1 MTLKNRSSSAQ
12 NLAREAR
19 ERAEKNNRNNPKKN
33 LPQENFWSTH
43 LITGLVMLA
52 IVLGSIFALWKPFA
66 PPTESLLVIPKTAI
80 KASELTAKLGE
91 TGALPNLEAVKI
103 NADGTTFNVISA
115 DAKAPISTET
125 WKALERTL
133 PTKLKDAK
141 VQYQAKRPEPINRGL
156 DLQGGLRVLL
166 EADTT
171 KVAGFTAE
179 DLNQVRNVIENR
191 VNQTG
196 VAEPLVQV
204 QGTKRIVVELPG
216 LSQADQNSAINLIG
230 KTAKLEFR
238 LLKPEANGKTQADL
252 TLDDLEPARLTGE
265 AIARAATQFDQFGAP
280 TVSFELTP
288 AGAAVFFDITSKNV
302 GKQFAIVLDDKVQSA
317 PRINQALGASSQITG
332 NFTLQEANEL
342 ALVLRSGALRV
353 PVNIIE
359 TRAIGPTLGADA
371 IRQGLT
377 AALIGIAMIFVLVY
391 VYYGLFFGT
400 VAALGLLFSGLA
412 IFGMMAGLGA
422 VLTLPGIAG
431 LVLTIGS
438 AVDGNVISFERIK
451 EEMRDGLSLKSS
463 IKGGFGHSFWTIFD
477 VNFSHLISA
486 AALYNYATGP
496 VKGFAVTLAV
506 GIIASTFSNL
516 FFSKWLLEIMAERFK
531 FKARDW
537 FATPKFDFMSLSK
550 YITTASVILAAL
562 GLVAIL
568 TKGFIFGVDFTA
580 GTSLLIKAPLTT
592 TSAQVRAAVGQAGIE
607 GVNETGI
614 VVVESNTPGEAL
626 KDFTVRTKIL
636 SDGTT
641 DSTKNEV
648 KVLSDAITKIPGARI
663 DATEKVGAAVGN
675 ELTTKTILA
684 VLVALGLTMVYVAVR
699 FDWVLGVGSI
709 FAVAHDVFICF
720 GLYALLG
727 REFTITTVAAV
738 LTLIGYSLNDSIIVS
753 DRIRENLK
761 VMRGQPYAEIVNT
774 SINQT
779 LSRTLMTSISTMLPL
794 VALLI
799 LGGPVLRDFS
809 LILVIG
815 ILVGTYSSI
824 YIVAPMAVFFKDW
837 QDNRRKAARAAAKA

>member
-12 NLAREAR
+12 NLARDAR
-19 ERAEKNNRNNPKKN
+19 ERAEKNNRNNKN
-33 LPQENFWSTH
+33 LPQESIWSAH
-43 LITGLVMLA
+43 LLTGLVMLA

-66 PPTESLLVIPKTAI
+66 PRTESLSVTPKTPITA
-80 KASELTAKLGE
+80 AALTKLLGE
-91 TGALPNLEAVKI
+91 TGAITNLESIKVEPNGTSFSVV
-103 NADGTTFNVISA
+103 NANAKTPLSTT
-115 DAKAPISTET
+115 T
-125 WKALERTL
+125 WKAIVNPLKA
-133 PTKLKDAK
+133 KLKDAK
-141 VQYQAKRPEPINRGL
+141 VEYVAEAPDILELGL
-156 DLQGGLRVLL
+156 DLRGGLRVLL
-166 EADTT
+166 EADTS
-171 KVAGFTAE
+171 KVSGFTAE

-196 VAEPLVQV
+196 VAEPLVQI

-216 LSQADQNSAINLIG
+216 LSQADQTRAINLIG

-238 LLKPEANGKTQADL
+238 LLKAEAQQKGQEEL
-252 TLDDLEPARLTGE
+252 TMADLEPARLTGE
-265 AIARAATQFDQFGAP
+265 AIARAATQFDQFGQP

-288 AGAAVFFDITSKNV
+288 SGAAVFSDITGSNV
-302 GKQFAIVLDDKVQSA
+302 GKRFAIVLDEVVQSA
-317 PRINQALGASSQITG
+317 PVINQRLGASSQITG
-332 NFTLQEANEL
+332 NFTLEEANEL
-342 ALVLRSGALRV
+342 SLVLRSGALRI
-353 PVNIIE
+353 PVNIVE

-377 AALIGIAMIFVLVY
+377 AAIIGVAMIFVLVY
-391 VYYGLFFGT
+391 AYYGLFFGT

-463 IKGGFGHSFWTIFD
+463 IKGGFGSSFWTIFD

-516 FFSKWLLEIMAERFK
+516 YFSKWLLELMAKRFK
-531 FKARDW
+531 FSARSW
-537 FATPKFDFMSLSK
+537 FDTPKFDFMSLSK
-550 YITTASVILAAL
+550 YITTASVIIALLGLAAML
-562 GLVAIL
+562 A
-568 TKGFIFGVDFTA
+568 KGFIFGVDFTA
-580 GTSLLIKAPLTT
+580 GTSLLIKAPLTV
-592 TSAQVRAAVGQAGIE
+592 TSEQMRIAVGGSGLE
-607 GVNETGI
+607 GVTQGGI

-626 KDFTVRTKIL
+626 KDFTVRTRTL
-636 SDGTT
+636 DNGATGG
-641 DSTKNEV
+641 KNEV
-648 KVLSDAITKIPGARI
+648 KIISDAVAKIPNAKV
-663 DATEKVGAAVGN
+663 DTTETVGAAVGN
-675 ELTTKTILA
+675 ELTSKTILA
-684 VLVALGLTMVYVAVR
+684 VLIALGLTMAYVAVR

-709 FAVAHDVFICF
+709 FAVLHDVFICF

-761 VMRGQPYAEIVNT
+761 LMRGQPYAAIVNT

-779 LSRTLMTSISTMLPL
+779 LSRTLMTSIATALPL

-809 LILVIG
+809 FILVIG
-815 ILVGTYSSI
+815 IIVGTYSSI

-837 QDNRRKAARAAAKA
+837 QDNRKKASRAAAKV

>member
-1 MTLKNRSSSAQ
+1 MSMKNRSSSAQ
-12 NLAREAR
+12 NLARDAR
-19 ERAEKNNRNNPKKN
+19 ERAEKNNRNNKKN
-33 LPQENFWSTH
+33 LPQESFFTSH
-43 LITGLVMLA
+43 MITGLLMLA

-66 PPTESLLVIPKTAI
+66 PRTESLSVTPKTPITA
-80 KASELTAKLGE
+80 AQLTAKIGE
-91 TGALPNLEAVKI
+91 TAAITNLESIKVEPNGTSFSII
-103 NADGTTFNVISA
+103 NADAKNPLTTAN
-115 DAKAPISTET
+115 

-133 PTKLKDAK
+133 PGKIKDAK
-141 VQYQAKRPEPINRGL
+141 VVYLAEAPEPINRGL
-156 DLQGGLRVLL
+156 DLRGGLRVLL
-166 EADTT
+166 EADTS
-171 KVAGFTAE
+171 KVSGFTTE

-196 VAEPLVQV
+196 VAEPLVQI

-216 LSQADQNSAINLIG
+216 LSQADQTRAISLIG

-238 LLKPEANGKTQADL
+238 LLKEEAQQKGQADL
-252 TLDDLEPARLTGE
+252 TMADLQPARLTGE
-265 AIARAATQFDQFGAP
+265 DIARASTQFDQFGQP
-280 TVSFELTP
+280 TVSFDLTP
-288 AGAAVFFDITSKNV
+288 SGAAVFSDITGSNI
-302 GKQFAIVLDDKVQSA
+302 GKRFAIVLDDVVQSA
-317 PRINQALGASSQITG
+317 PNINQRLGTSSQITG
-332 NFTLQEANEL
+332 NFTLEEANEL
-342 ALVLRSGALRV
+342 ALVLRSGALRI
-353 PVNIIE
+353 PVNIVE

-377 AALIGIAMIFVLVY
+377 AAIIGIGMIFVLVY
-391 VYYGLFFGT
+391 AYYGLFFGT

-412 IFGMMAGLGA
+412 IFGMMAGLGS

-438 AVDGNVISFERIK
+438 AVDGNVISFERVK

-463 IKGGFGHSFWTIFD
+463 IKGGFGNSFWTIFD

-516 FFSKWLLEIMAERFK
+516 FFSKWLLELMAERFK

-537 FATPKFDFMSLSK
+537 FVTPKIDFMALSK
-550 YITTASVILAAL
+550 FITTASVALAML
-562 GLVAIL
+562 GLVAML
-568 TKGFIFGVDFTA
+568 AKGFIFGVDFTA
-580 GTSLLIKAPLTT
+580 GTSLLIKAPLTV
-592 TSAQVRAAVGQAGIE
+592 TSEQMRKVVGSTGLE
-607 GVNETGI
+607 GVTEGGI

-626 KDFTVRTKIL
+626 KDFSVRTRIL
-636 SDGTT
+636 ADGING
-641 DSTKNEV
+641 KVNEV
-648 KVLSDAITKIPGARI
+648 KVVSDAVAKISGARV
-663 DATEKVGAAVGN
+663 DTTESVGAAVGN

-684 VLVALGLTMVYVAVR
+684 VIVALGLTMVYVAVR
-699 FDWVLGVGSI
+699 FDWVLGLGSI
-709 FAVAHDVFICF
+709 FAVLHDVFICF

-761 VMRGQPYAEIVNT
+761 VMRGQSYAHIVNT

-779 LSRTLMTSISTMLPL
+779 LSRTLMTSIATMLPL

-809 LILVIG
+809 FILVIG
-815 ILVGTYSSI
+815 IIVGTYSSI
-824 YIVAPMAVFFKDW
+824 YIVAPMAVFFKEW
-837 QDNRRKAARAAAKA
+837 QESRKKATRAAA

>member
-19 ERAEKNNRNNPKKN
+19 ERAEKNNRNKKN
-33 LPQENFWSTH
+33 LPQESFWTEH

-66 PPTESLLVIPKTAI
+66 PRTESLSVTPKTPITA
-80 KASELTAKLGE
+80 AALTKLLGE
-91 TGALPNLEAVKI
+91 TGAITSIESVKVEPNGTSFSVV
-103 NADGTTFNVISA
+103 NAN
-115 DAKAPISTET
+115 AKTPLSTAT
-125 WKALERTL
+125 WKAIVNPLKA
-133 PTKLKDAK
+133 KLKDAK
-141 VQYQAKRPEPINRGL
+141 VEYVAEAPEMLELGL
-156 DLQGGLRVLL
+156 DLRGGLRVLL
-166 EADTT
+166 EADTS
-171 KVAGFTAE
+171 KVSGFTNE

-196 VAEPLVQV
+196 VAEPLVQI

-216 LSQADQNSAINLIG
+216 LSQADQTRAISLIG
-230 KTAKLEFR
+230 KTAKLEFK
-238 LLKPEANGKTQADL
+238 LLKSEAQGKSDADL
-252 TLDDLEPARLTGE
+252 LPTDLEPALLTGE
-265 AIARAATQFDQFGAP
+265 AIARAATQFDQFGQP

-288 AGAAVFFDITSKNV
+288 SGAAVFSDVTGKNV
-302 GKQFAIVLDDKVQSA
+302 GKRFAIVLDDVVQSA
-317 PRINQALGASSQITG
+317 PSINQRIGASGQITG
-332 NFTLQEANEL
+332 NFSLEEANDL
-342 ALVLRSGALRV
+342 SLVLRSGALRI
-353 PVNIIE
+353 PVNIVE

-377 AALIGIAMIFVLVY
+377 AALIGVAMIFVLVY
-391 VYYGLFFGT
+391 AYYGLFFGT

-463 IKGGFGHSFWTIFD
+463 IKGGFGNSFWTIFD

-516 FFSKWLLEIMAERFK
+516 FFSKWLLELMAQRFK
-531 FKARDW
+531 FKARNW
-537 FATPKFDFMSLSK
+537 FDTPKIDFMVLSK
-550 YITTASVILAAL
+550 YITTASVAIAML
-562 GLVAIL
+562 GLVAML
-568 TKGFIFGVDFTA
+568 LKGFIFGVDFTA
-580 GTSLLIKAPLTT
+580 GTSLLIKAPLTV
-592 TSAQVRAAVGQAGIE
+592 TSEQMRTAVGASGLE
-607 GVNETGI
+607 GVTEGGI

-626 KDFTVRTKIL
+626 KDFTVRTRTL
-636 SDGTT
+636 DNGATGG
-641 DSTKNEV
+641 KNEV
-648 KVLSDAITKIPGARI
+648 KVISDAISKIQNAKV
-663 DATEKVGAAVGN
+663 DTVETVGAAVGN

-684 VLVALGLTMVYVAVR
+684 VLVALGLTMIYVAVR

-761 VMRGQPYAEIVNT
+761 VMRGQPYAAIVNT

-779 LSRTLMTSISTMLPL
+779 LSRTLMTSIATMLPL

-809 LILVIG
+809 FILVIG
-815 ILVGTYSSI
+815 IIVGTYSSI

-837 QDNRRKAARAAAKA
+837 QDNRKKASRAAAKV

>member
-1 MTLKNRSSSAQ
+1 MSMKNRSAQ

-19 ERAEKNNRNNPKKN
+19 ERADKNNRNKKN
-33 LPQENFWSTH
+33 LPQESFFTSH
-43 LITGLVMLA
+43 MITGLLMLA
-52 IVLGSIFALWKPFA
+52 IVIGSIFALWKPFA
-66 PPTESLLVIPKTAI
+66 PRTESLSVTPKTPITA
-80 KASELTAKLGE
+80 AELTKKIGE
-91 TGALPNLEAVKI
+91 TGALPKLESVKIEPNGISFSVI
-103 NADGTTFNVISA
+103 NADAKNPVTTTI
-115 DAKAPISTET
+115 

-133 PTKLKDAK
+133 PSKIKDAK
-141 VQYQAKRPEPINRGL
+141 VVYLAEAPEPISRGL
-156 DLQGGLRVLL
+156 DLRGGLRVLL
-166 EADTT
+166 EADTS
-171 KVAGFTAE
+171 KVSGFTTE

-196 VAEPLVQV
+196 VAEPLVQI

-216 LSQADQNSAINLIG
+216 LSQADQTRAIALIG
-230 KTAKLEFR
+230 KTAKLEFK
-238 LLKPEANGKTQADL
+238 LLKPEAGEKNDADL
-252 TLDDLEPARLTGE
+252 LPSDLEPALLTGE
-265 AIARAATQFDQFGAP
+265 AISRASTQFDQFGQP

-288 AGAAVFFDITSKNV
+288 KGASIFSETTRNNT
-302 GKQFAIVLDDKVQSA
+302 GKRFAIVLDDKVQSA
-317 PRINQALGASSQITG
+317 PRINGVISSQGQITG
-332 NFTLQEANEL
+332 NFSLEEANDL
-342 ALVLRSGALRV
+342 SLVLRSGALRI
-353 PVNIIE
+353 PVNIVE

-377 AALIGIAMIFVLVY
+377 AALIGIGAIFVLVY
-391 VYYGLFFGT
+391 GYYGLFFGT

-412 IFGMMAGLGA
+412 IFGMMAGLGS

-438 AVDGNVISFERIK
+438 AVDGNVISFERVK

-463 IKGGFGHSFWTIFD
+463 IKGGFGNSFWTIFD

-516 FFSKWLLEIMAERFK
+516 FFSKWLLELMAERFK
-531 FKARDW
+531 FKAPDW
-537 FATPKFDFMSLSK
+537 FATPKFDFMSLTK
-550 YITTASVILAAL
+550 FITTASVVLAML
-562 GLVAIL
+562 GLVAML

-592 TSAQVRAAVGQAGIE
+592 TSEQMRSVVGKAGLE
-607 GVNETGI
+607 GVTEGGI

-626 KDFTVRTKIL
+626 KDFSVRTRTL
-636 SDGTT
+636 ENGTNGAA
-641 DSTKNEV
+641 NEV
-648 KVLSDAITKIPGARI
+648 KVISDAVAKISGAKVDTI
-663 DATEKVGAAVGN
+663 ETVGAAVGN

-684 VLVALGLTMVYVAVR
+684 VIVALGLTMVYVAVR
-699 FDWVLGVGSI
+699 FDWVLGLGSI
-709 FAVAHDVFICF
+709 FAVLHDVFICF

-761 VMRGQPYAEIVNT
+761 VMRGQSYAHIVNT

-779 LSRTLMTSISTMLPL
+779 LSRTLMTSIATMLPL

-809 LILVIG
+809 FILVIG
-815 ILVGTYSSI
+815 IIVGTYSSI

-837 QDNRRKAARAAAKA
+837 QENRKKAARAIAKV

>member
-19 ERAEKNNRNNPKKN
+19 ERSEKNNNRNKKN
-33 LPQENFWSTH
+33 LPQESFWSTH
-43 LITGLVMLA
+43 LVTGLVMLA

-66 PPTESLLVIPKTAI
+66 PRTESLSITPKTPITA
-80 KASELTAKLGE
+80 AALTKLLGE
-91 TGALPNLEAVKI
+91 TGAITSIESVKVEPNGTSFSVVNANAKTPLPTA
-103 NADGTTFNVISA
+103 
-115 DAKAPISTET
+115 T
-125 WKALERTL
+125 WKAIVNPLKA
-133 PTKLKDAK
+133 KLKDAK
-141 VQYQAKRPEPINRGL
+141 VEYVAEAPEMLELGL
-156 DLQGGLRVLL
+156 DLRGGLRVLL
-166 EADTT
+166 EADTS
-171 KVAGFTAE
+171 KVSGFTTE

-196 VAEPLVQV
+196 VAEPLVQI

-216 LSQADQNSAINLIG
+216 LSQADQTRAISLIG
-230 KTAKLEFR
+230 KTAKLEFK
-238 LLKPEANGKTQADL
+238 LLKPEAQGKSDADL
-252 TLDDLEPARLTGE
+252 LPTDLEPALLTGE
-265 AIARAATQFDQFGAP
+265 AIARAATQFDQFGQP

-288 AGAAVFFDITSKNV
+288 SGASVFSDVTGKNV
-302 GKQFAIVLDDKVQSA
+302 GKRFAIVLDGVVQSA
-317 PRINQALGASSQITG
+317 PSINQRIGASGQITG
-332 NFTLQEANEL
+332 NFSLEEANDL
-342 ALVLRSGALRV
+342 SLVLRSGALRI
-353 PVNIIE
+353 PVNIVE

-377 AALIGIAMIFVLVY
+377 AALIGVAAIFVLVY
-391 VYYGLFFGT
+391 AYYGLFFGT

-451 EEMRDGLSLKSS
+451 EEIRDGLSLKSA
-463 IKGGFGHSFWTIFD
+463 IKGGFGNSFWTIFD

-516 FFSKWLLEIMAERFK
+516 FFSKWLLELMAQRFK

-550 YITTASVILAAL
+550 YITTASVALAML
-562 GLVAIL
+562 GLVAML
-568 TKGFIFGVDFTA
+568 LKGFIFGVDFTA
-580 GTSLLIKAPLTT
+580 GTSLLIKAPLTV
-592 TSAQVRAAVGQAGIE
+592 TSEQMRLAVGGSGLE
-607 GVNETGI
+607 GVTEGGI

-626 KDFTVRTKIL
+626 KDFTVRTRTL
-636 SDGTT
+636 DNGATGG
-641 DSTKNEV
+641 KNEV
-648 KVLSDAITKIPGARI
+648 KVISDAISKIQNAKV
-663 DATEKVGAAVGN
+663 DTVETVGAAVGN

-684 VLVALGLTMVYVAVR
+684 VLVALGLTMIYVAVR

-761 VMRGQPYAEIVNT
+761 VMRGQPYAAIVNT

-779 LSRTLMTSISTMLPL
+779 LSRTLMTSIATMLPL

-809 LILVIG
+809 FILVIG
-815 ILVGTYSSI
+815 IIVGTYSSI

-837 QDNRRKAARAAAKA
+837 QDNRKKASRAAAKV

>member
-1 MTLKNRSSSAQ
+1 MSMKNRSASAQ
-12 NLAREAR
+12 NLARQAR
-19 ERAEKNNRNNPKKN
+19 ERAEKNNRNPNRNPQ
-33 LPQENFWSTH
+33 QESWLTSH
-43 LITGLVMLA
+43 LLTGLLMLA

-66 PPTESLLVIPKTAI
+66 PRTESLLITPKNKITAAEVT
-80 KASELTAKLGE
+80 KKLGE
-91 TGALPNLEAVKI
+91 TGALPNIDAVKVEPLGAQFTVI
-103 NADGTTFNVISA
+103 NAD
-115 DAKAPISTET
+115 AKNPLET
-125 WKALERTL
+125 KTWQALEKTL
-133 PTKLKDAK
+133 PLKLKDSTVKYLA
-141 VQYQAKRPEPINRGL
+141 VAPEPINRGL
-156 DLQGGLRVLL
+156 DLRGGLRVLL
-166 EADTT
+166 EADTS
-171 KVAGFTAE
+171 KVASFTAE

-196 VAEPLVQV
+196 TAEPLVQI
-204 QGTKRIVVELPG
+204 QGDKRIVVELPG
-216 LSQADQNSAINLIG
+216 LNQADQNRAIALIG

-238 LLKPEANGKTQADL
+238 LLKPEAQEKNDSALVPAT
-252 TLDDLEPARLTGE
+252 DLEPTALDGK
-265 AIARAATQFDQFGAP
+265 AIASAQTAFGQFGEP
-280 TVSFELTP
+280 TVNFELTP
-288 AGAAVFFDITSKNV
+288 AGGAKFSEITRNNT
-302 GKQFAIVLDDKVQSA
+302 GKRFAIVLDDVVQSA
-317 PRINQALGASSQITG
+317 PRINGVIGTNGQITG
-332 NFTLQEANEL
+332 QFSLEQANDL
-342 ALVLRSGALRV
+342 SLVLRSGALNT
-353 PVNIIE
+353 PVKIVE

-377 AALIGIAMIFVLVY
+377 AALIGFAAIFILVY
-391 VYYGLFFGT
+391 AYYGLFFGT
-400 VAALGLLFSGLA
+400 VAALGLLFSALA

-451 EEMRDGLSLKSS
+451 EEMRDGLSLKSA
-463 IKGGFGHSFWTIFD
+463 IKGGFGHSFQTIFD

-516 FFSKWLLEIMAERFK
+516 FFSKWFLDILAERFK
-531 FKARDW
+531 FRARDW
-537 FATPKFDFMSLSK
+537 FATPKVDFMALSK
-550 YITTASVILAAL
+550 FITTASGILAVL

-580 GTSLLIKAPLTT
+580 GTSLIVKAPTT
-592 TSAQVRAAVGQAGIE
+592 VTSEQMRAVMDTTGLE
-607 GVNETGI
+607 GVSGGSSSI
-614 VVVESNTPGEAL
+614 VESLTPGENL
-626 KDFTVRTKIL
+626 KDFSVRTRTL
-636 SDGTT
+636 DTGATGG
-641 DSTKNEV
+641 KNEV
-648 KVLSDAITKIPGARI
+648 KIVSDAIASVQGAKV
-663 DATEKVGAAVGN
+663 DTVETVGAAVGN

-684 VLVALGLTMVYVAVR
+684 VLVALGLTLVYVAFR

-720 GLYALLG
+720 GLYSLLG
-727 REFTITTVAAV
+727 REFTITTVAAI

-761 VMRGQPYAEIVNT
+761 VMRGQPYAHIVNV

-779 LSRTLMTSISTMLPL
+779 LSRTLMTSIATMLPL

-809 LILVIG
+809 FILVIG
-815 ILVGTYSSI
+815 IIVGTYSSI
-824 YIVAPMAVFFKDW
+824 YIVAPMAVFFKEW
-837 QDNRRKAARAAAKA
+837 QDNRKKAARAIAKA

>member
-1 MTLKNRSSSAQ
+1 MTLKNRSGSAQ
-12 NLAREAR
+12 NMAREAR
-19 ERAEKNNRNNPKKN
+19 ERMDKNRKNNNA
-33 LPQENFWSTH
+33 PQENFFTTH
-43 LITGLVMLA
+43 LITGLIMLV
-52 IVLGSIFALWKPFA
+52 IVLGSLFALWKPFA
-66 PPTESLLVIPKTAI
+66 PRIESLSVTPSTPITA
-80 KASELTAKLGE
+80 AELTKKLGE
-91 TGALPNLEAVKI
+91 TGALPNLEAVKVEPNGVAFSVI
-103 NADGTTFNVISA
+103 NAD
-115 DAKAPISTET
+115 AKKPLET
-125 WKALERTL
+125 KTWQALERTL
-133 PTKLKDAK
+133 PSKVAGAK
-141 VQYQAKRPEPINRGL
+141 VKYLAEAPTPLNLGL
-156 DLQGGLRVLL
+156 DLRGGLRVLL
-166 EADTT
+166 EADTS
-171 KVAGFTAE
+171 KVAGFTQE

-196 VAEPLVQV
+196 VAEPLVQI
-204 QGTKRIVVELPG
+204 QGTRRIVVELPG
-216 LSQADQNSAINLIG
+216 LSQADQNRAIALIG
-230 KTAKLEFR
+230 KTAKLEFK
-238 LLKPEANGKTQADL
+238 LLKPEAQAKGDSEL
-252 TLDDLEPARLTGE
+252 KPEDLEPALLTGE
-265 AIARAATQFDQFGAP
+265 AISRASTQFDQFGAP
-280 TVSFELTP
+280 TVAFELTP
-288 AGAAVFFDITSKNV
+288 SGAAKFSDITRNNLNKR
-302 GKQFAIVLDDKVQSA
+302 FAIVLDDIVQSA
-317 PRINQALGASSQITG
+317 PRINGVIGANGQITG
-332 NFTLQEANEL
+332 NFTLEEANDL
-342 ALVLRSGALRV
+342 SLVLRSGALRV

-377 AALIGIAMIFVLVY
+377 AAIIGIAMIFVLVY
-391 VYYGLFFGT
+391 IYYGLFFGT

-451 EEMRDGLSLKSS
+451 EEMRSGLSLKSS

-516 FFSKWLLEIMAERFK
+516 YFSKWLLETMASRFK
-531 FKARDW
+531 FKAPDW
-537 FATPKFDFMSLSK
+537 FATPKFEFMSLSK
-550 YITTASVILAAL
+550 YITTASVVLAAL

-568 TKGFIFGVDFTA
+568 AKGFVFGVDFTA
-580 GTSLLIKAPLTT
+580 GTSLLIKAPIST
-592 TSAQVRAAVGQAGIE
+592 TSEQMRQTVGSAGLE
-607 GVNETGI
+607 GVTEGSI
-614 VVVESNTPGEAL
+614 VVVESLTPGEAL
-626 KDFTVRTKIL
+626 KDFTVRTRTL
-636 SDGTT
+636 GTDG
-641 DSTKNEV
+641 KNEV
-648 KVLSDAITKIPGARI
+648 KIISDTIAKIAGAKV
-663 DATEKVGAAVGN
+663 DTVETVGAAVGS

-684 VLVALGLTMVYVAVR
+684 VLVALGLTLVYVAFR
-699 FDWVLGVGSI
+699 FDWVLGIGSI

-727 REFTITTVAAV
+727 REFTITTVAAI

-761 VMRGQPYAEIVNT
+761 LMRGQSYAHIVNT

-794 VALLI
+794 VALLV

-809 LILVIG
+809 FILVVG
-815 ILVGTYSSI
+815 IIVGTYSSI

-837 QDNRRKAARAAAKA
+837 QDSRKKAARAAAKA

>member
-19 ERAEKNNRNNPKKN
+19 ERADKNNNRKNPKN
-33 LPQENFWSTH
+33 LPQENFFSTH
-43 LITGLVMLA
+43 LVTGLVMLA

-66 PPTESLLVIPKTAI
+66 PRTESLLITPKTPITAT
-80 KASELTAKLGE
+80 ELTKKISE
-91 TGALPNLEAVKI
+91 TGAITNIESIKVEPIGTQFSVI
-103 NADGTTFNVISA
+103 NANVKTPVTTTI
-115 DAKAPISTET
+115 
-125 WKALERTL
+125 WKAIVGPLQ
-133 PTKLKDAK
+133 TKLKDAK
-141 VQYQAKRPEPINRGL
+141 VEFISEAPPAINRGL
-156 DLQGGLRVLL
+156 DLRGGLRVVL
-166 EADTT
+166 
-171 KVAGFTAE
+171 KVDSSKVTGFTPN

-196 VAEPLVQV
+196 VAEPMVQI
-204 QGTKRIVVELPG
+204 QGTDRIVVELPG
-216 LSQADQNSAINLIG
+216 LSLADQNRAVNLIG
-230 KTAKLEFR
+230 KTAKLEFK
-238 LLKPEANGKTQADL
+238 LLKAEAQAKSDTEL
-252 TLDDLEPARLTGE
+252 LPTDLEPALLTGE
-265 AIARAATQFDQFGAP
+265 AIAKSSTQFDQFGQP
-280 TVSFELTP
+280 TVGFELTP
-288 AGAAVFFDITSKNV
+288 AGAAKFSEITGNNI
-302 GKQFAIVLDDKVQSA
+302 GKRFAILLDDKVQSA
-317 PRINQALGASSQITG
+317 PRINGRIGAQGQITG
-332 NFTLQEANEL
+332 NFTLEQANDL
-342 ALVLRSGALRV
+342 SLVLRSGALRV
-353 PVNIIE
+353 PVNIIDQ
-359 TRAIGPTLGADA
+359 RSIGPTLGADA
-371 IRQGLT
+371 VRQGVT

-400 VAALGLLFSGLA
+400 VAALGLLFSGLV
-412 IFGMMAGLGA
+412 IFGMLAGLGA

-451 EEMRDGLSLKSS
+451 EEMRDGLSLKSA

-531 FKARDW
+531 FRAKDW
-537 FATPKFDFMSLSK
+537 FSTPKFDFMSLSK
-550 YITTASVILAAL
+550 FITTASVALAAL
-562 GLVAIL
+562 GLVAML
-568 TKGFIFGVDFTA
+568 LKGFIFGVDFTS
-580 GTSLLIKAPLTT
+580 GTSLLVKAPISV
-592 TSAQVRAAVGQAGIE
+592 TSGQLQEAVGNSGLE
-607 GVNETGI
+607 GVTVAGTT
-614 VVVESNTPGEAL
+614 VVESLTPGENL
-626 KDFTVRTKIL
+626 KDFTVRTRTL
-636 SDGTT
+636 NNGATGE
-641 DSTKNEV
+641 KNEV
-648 KVLSDAITKIPGARI
+648 KVITDLLTKIQGAKVDTI
-663 DATEKVGAAVGN
+663 ETVGAAVGT

-684 VLVALGLTMVYVAVR
+684 VLVALSLTMIYVAIR

-761 VMRGQPYAEIVNT
+761 VMRGQAYSHIVNV

-779 LSRTLMTSISTMLPL
+779 LSRTLMTSIATMLPL

-809 LILVIG
+809 FILVVG
-815 ILVGTYSSI
+815 IIVGTYSSI

-837 QDNRRKAARAAAKA
+837 QENRKKAARAAAKA

>member
-19 ERAEKNNRNNPKKN
+19 EKAERNNRNNPKKN
-33 LPQENFWSTH
+33 QPQESFFTTH
-43 LITGLVMLA
+43 LLTGLLMLA
-52 IVLGSIFALWKPFA
+52 IVLASIFALWKPFA
-66 PPTESLLVIPKTAI
+66 PRIESLSVTPKTPITATD
-80 KASELTAKLGE
+80 LTKKIGE
-91 TGALPNLEAVKI
+91 TAALSDLSLIKVEPDGTAFSVI
-103 NADGTTFNVISA
+103 NADV
-115 DAKAPISTET
+115 KKPLET
-125 WKALERTL
+125 KTWQALERTL
-133 PTKLKDAK
+133 PAKLPGATVKYLAT
-141 VQYQAKRPEPINRGL
+141 PPTPLNLGL
-156 DLQGGLRVLL
+156 DLRGGLRVLL
-166 EADTT
+166 QADTS
-171 KVAGFTAE
+171 KIAGFTAQ
-179 DLNQVRNVIENR
+179 DLEQVRNVIENR

-204 QGTKRIVVELPG
+204 QGNNRIVVELPG
-216 LSQADQNSAINLIG
+216 LSQAEQTRAIGLIG
-230 KTAKLEFR
+230 KTAKLEFK
-238 LLKPEANGKTQADL
+238 LLKPDSQAKAESDL
-252 TLDDLEPARLTGE
+252 KPEDLEPALLDGE
-265 AIARAATQFDQFGAP
+265 AIAKAATQFDQFGAP

-288 AGAAVFFDITSKNV
+288 SGAAKFSDITRNNI
-302 GKQFAIVLDDKVQSA
+302 GKRFAIVLDSVVQSA
-317 PRINQALGASSQITG
+317 PRINGVIGASGQITG
-332 NFTLQEANEL
+332 NFTLETANDL
-342 ALVLRSGALRV
+342 SLVLRSGALRV
-353 PVNIIE
+353 PVSIIE

-371 IRQGLT
+371 IRQGLV
-377 AALIGIAMIFVLVY
+377 AALIGVAAIFVLVY
-391 VYYGLFFGT
+391 IYYGLFFGT

-451 EEMRDGLSLKSS
+451 EEMRDGLSLKSA
-463 IKGGFGHSFWTIFD
+463 IKGGFGHSFATIFD

-516 FFSKWLLEIMAERFK
+516 FFSKWFLEVLAERFK
-531 FKARDW
+531 FKAPDW
-537 FATPKFDFMSLSK
+537 FVTPKFEFMALSK
-550 YITTASVILAAL
+550 YITTASAILAVI
-562 GLVAIL
+562 GLVVIL

-580 GTSLLIKAPLTT
+580 GTSLVIKAPLTV
-592 TSAQVRAAVGQAGIE
+592 TSERLRTAVGNSGLE
-607 GVNETGI
+607 GVTEGGI
-614 VVVESNTPGEAL
+614 VVVESRTPGEAL
-626 KDFTVRTKIL
+626 KDFTIRTRTL
-636 SDGTT
+636 DNGVNGG
-641 DSTKNEV
+641 KNEV
-648 KVLSDAITKIPGARI
+648 QILSGIVAKVDGAKV
-663 DATEKVGAAVGN
+663 DTVETVGAAVGS

-684 VLVALGLTMVYVAVR
+684 VLVALGLTMIYVAAR

-761 VMRGQPYAEIVNT
+761 VMRGQPYAHIVNT

-779 LSRTLMTSISTMLPL
+779 LSRTLMTSIATMLPL

-809 LILVIG
+809 IILVIG

-837 QDNRRKAARAAAKA
+837 QDNRRKAARAAAKV